1 MTFQEQP
8 AAPRRTRVL
17 PPAPGS
23 ARIVSASRGGR
34 PEQGP
39 APHHPRLL
47 TAPGP
52 GGRAALAHDAGELLL
67 PCLPDSPEGHQVGG
81 THRRKLRR
89 RHCPGGQHGA
99 WNVPWDRQRAS
110 SPSLAGWWLGA
121 RLRLPC
127 PPSGGLLPIYP
138 WTARQDFLIQLWIL
152 QKCFE
157 KNKTLEKRVVSRWLQ
172 FGSPNQTSVKA
183 FRRLSNVPLSLPQVA
198 SRWPAPSQVEGRLP
212 LPGHLPM
219 GTPVP

>member
-1 MTFQEQP
+1 MEPRKRAAWHGVGTLGRPLPPQTAGSSSVRSGVRGRDRRGPFRLRSCRSVTFQEQP

-17 PPAPGS
+17 PRAPGS
-23 ARIVSASRGGR
+23 AGIVSASQGGR
-34 PEQGP
+34 PERGP

-89 RHCPGGQHGA
+89 RHRPGGRHGA

-110 SPSLAGWWLGA
+110 SP
-121 RLRLPC
+121 
-127 PPSGGLLPIYP
+127 PSQAGGLGHVCVSHAHPLAAFCPS
-138 WTARQDFLIQLWIL
+138 
-152 QKCFE
+152 
-157 KNKTLEKRVVSRWLQ
+157 TL
-172 FGSPNQTSVKA
+172 G
-183 FRRLSNVPLSLPQVA
+183 
-198 SRWPAPSQVEGRLP
+198 
-212 LPGHLPM
+212 LPG
-219 GTPVP
+219 GIF